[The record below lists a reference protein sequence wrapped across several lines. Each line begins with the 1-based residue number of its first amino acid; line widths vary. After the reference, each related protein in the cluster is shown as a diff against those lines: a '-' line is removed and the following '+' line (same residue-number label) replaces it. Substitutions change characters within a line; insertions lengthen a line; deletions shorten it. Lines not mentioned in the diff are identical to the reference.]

1 MKKKLKGICYPR
13 EKVRKL
19 FFMTKLSLILT
30 FFCLQIQ
37 ANGFS
42 QHTRLSIRMD
52 HVSVKQLFIEIE
64 KLTDWAFVYNTNDVE
79 QLGMINVDF
88 VNAEI
93 EKILDYCLKGKG
105 LTYQFVN
112 NHIVIRKD
120 AVILPQGYQRII
132 SGKVIDKV
140 SGSPLPGATVKIKGT
155 SIGTATDIE
164 GKFKITLG
172 NEVGVLVV
180 SFIGYE
186 STEVIP
192 GKKENVEVALTLEVT
207 EMAEVIVTG
216 IAERKAATYTGAVT
230 TFKAE
235 DLARIGNQNILQVLR
250 GIDPGFQVLENN
262 DYGSDPN
269 KMPEIQMR
277 GASSFTDMKDRYQT
291 NPNQPLFIVD
301 GFEQS
306 IQRVFDMD
314 MNRIASVTLLK
325 DATAKALY
333 GSKGANG
340 VVVIET
346 KKPEAGKLK
355 VSYTG
360 NLNIQLPDLS
370 SYNLCNAAEK
380 LDVEFRANKFTTLS
394 GHQGEQLVLD
404 QKYNFYL
411 EELAK
416 GVDTYWLSTP
426 LRTGIGHKHSLSI
439 EGGDEFVR
447 YNVDFSYN
455 DIQGVMKGSG
465 RRVWEGGFMLSYRY
479 KSLLFREQFQV
490 TDSKSK
496 QSPYGTFS
504 EYARLNPYWRKYDA
518 NGNIVDILGN
528 YQIANMQGEKPIY
541 SPLQNAALNTKDENG
556 YTNFTNNFYIEWMIL
571 SSLKATG
578 RISFTR
584 QKNEKEIFYPR
595 DHTLFRQQTSDEE
608 FFKRGLY
615 TMGHGKQFNYTTDI
629 ALSYNKVFA
638 EKHLLLANAQWS
650 AGESESSSVDFSAQ
664 GFSNDKMDYI
674 THAIQYEEGKKPSGS
689 ESHSRETSVLLS
701 VNYSWG
707 ERFLLDG
714 TYRAN
719 ASSLFGTDNLWGHF
733 WSAGLGWNLHHEK
746 FIQALKVVNLF
757 KLRGSTGYTGSQNFN
772 AYQAVATYRY
782 YEDVVYDNMVGAY
795 LLGLPNPELQWQKTQ
810 DNNIGIDLTLF
821 DRFDLTF
828 DYYIKNTRN
837 LLTPVSTPPSVGFNS
852 YTENLGKSQNK
863 GIELRLN
870 YRILKNARKDLFLSV
885 FATGMH
891 NKNKIKEISDALD
904 YINKERDDQKA
915 ENNYDHEKDKQG
927 TTKPSVRYM
936 VGQSMD
942 AIWAVRSLGIDPG
955 SGDEILL
962 TKDGRR
968 TYVWNADDQVVCGDK
983 LPKLSGTFGFNFE
996 YRGLG
1001 VNTSFFY
1008 RLGGQMYNQTLVD
1021 KVENA
1026 DIQYNVDRRI
1036 YTDRWAEAGQAAKF
1050 KRITDPNY
1058 FTRPTSRFVQDLSEL
1073 QMTSLNVSYD
1083 FRYHKFISDSGLEQ
1097 LKVMF
1102 YMNDVF
1108 RTSTVKT
1115 ERGIDYPFARSFSL
1129 SVQVTF

>member
-1 MKKKLKGICYPR
+1 MKKKLKGMCYPR

-19 FFMTKLSLILT
+19 FFMVKLSFMLT

-42 QHTRLSIRMD
+42 QHTRLSIRME

-64 KLTDWAFVYNTNDVE
+64 KLTDWAFVYNTSDVE
-79 QLGMINVDF
+79 QLGMVTVDF

-93 EKILDYCLKGKG
+93 EKVLDYCLKGKG

-112 NHIVIRKD
+112 DHIVIRKD
-120 AVILPQGYQRII
+120 TVIQPQGQQRII

-140 SGSPLPGATVKIKGT
+140 SRGPLPGATVKIKGT

-172 NEVGVLVV
+172 TEAGILVV

-186 STEVIP
+186 SVEVIP
-192 GKKENVEVALTLEVT
+192 GKQENIEVALTPEVT

-355 VSYTG
+355 LSYTG
-360 NLNIQLPDLS
+360 NLNIQAPDLS

-380 LDVEFRANKFTTLS
+380 LDVEFRANKFTSLS
-394 GHQGEQLVLD
+394 GHQGEQLLLD

-416 GVDTYWLSTP
+416 GVDTYWLSVP
-426 LRTGIGHKHSLSI
+426 LRTGVGHKHSLNI

-447 YNVDFSYN
+447 YNIDFSYN

-465 RRVWEGGFMLSYRY
+465 RRVLEGGFMLSYRY
-479 KSLLFREQFQV
+479 KNLLFREQFYV

-496 QSPYGTFS
+496 ESPYGTFS

-518 NGNIVDILGN
+518 HGNIVEILGN
-528 YQIANMQGEKPIY
+528 YEIANMQGEKPIY
-541 SPLQNAALNTKDENG
+541 NPLLNTALNTKNENG
-556 YTNFTNNFYIEWMIL
+556 YTNFTNNFYIEWMVL
-571 SSLKATG
+571 SGLKATG
-578 RISFTR
+578 RISFTS
-584 QKNEKEIFYPR
+584 QKSEKEIFYPR
-595 DHTLFRQQTSDEE
+595 DHTMFRQQTSDEE

-638 EKHLLLANAQWS
+638 ERHLLLANAQWS
-650 AGESESSSVDFSAQ
+650 AGESKSSSVDFSAQ

-674 THAIQYEEGKKPSGS
+674 THAMQYEEGQKPSGS

-701 VNYSWG
+701 VNYSWD
-707 ERFLLDG
+707 ERFLLDA

-719 ASSLFGTDNLWGHF
+719 ASSLFGADNQWGHF
-733 WSAGLGWNLHHEK
+733 WSAGIGWNLHHEK
-746 FIQALKVVNLF
+746 FMQALKVVNLF

-782 YEDVVYDNMVGAY
+782 YEDVVYDNIVGAY

-810 DNNIGIDLTLF
+810 DNNIGVDLTLF
-821 DRFDLTF
+821 DRLDLTF

-863 GIELRLN
+863 GIEVRLN
-870 YRILKNARKDLFLSV
+870 YRILKDMRKDLFLSV

-904 YINKERDDQKA
+904 YINKERDDQKS
-915 ENNYDHEKDKQG
+915 ESNYDHEKDKQG
-927 TTKPSVRYM
+927 TTKPSVRYR

-962 TKDGRR
+962 TKDGQK

-996 YRGLG
+996 YRGFG
-1001 VNTSFFY
+1001 VNTSFFTVWAG
-1008 RLGGQMYNQTLVD
+1008 RCTIRHWWIKSRM
-1021 KVENA
+1021 
-1026 DIQYNVDRRI
+1026 RI
-1036 YTDRWAEAGQAAKF
+1036 F
-1050 KRITDPNY
+1050 NI
-1058 FTRPTSRFVQDLSEL
+1058 
-1073 QMTSLNVSYD
+1073 M
-1083 FRYHKFISDSGLEQ
+1083 
-1097 LKVMF
+1097 
-1102 YMNDVF
+1102 
-1108 RTSTVKT
+1108 
-1115 ERGIDYPFARSFSL
+1115 
-1129 SVQVTF
+1129 

>member
-1 MKKKLKGICYPR
+1 MKKKLKGMCYPR

-19 FFMTKLSLILT
+19 FFMVKLSFMLT

-42 QHTRLSIRMD
+42 QHTRLSIRME

-64 KLTDWAFVYNTNDVE
+64 KLTDWAFVYNTSDVE
-79 QLGMINVDF
+79 QLGMVTVDF

-93 EKILDYCLKGKG
+93 EKVLDYCLKGKG

-112 NHIVIRKD
+112 DHIVIRKD
-120 AVILPQGYQRII
+120 TVIQPQGQQRII

-140 SGSPLPGATVKIKGT
+140 SRGPLPGATVKIKGT

-172 NEVGVLVV
+172 TEAGILVV

-186 STEVIP
+186 SVEVIP
-192 GKKENVEVALTLEVT
+192 GKQENIEVALTPEVT

-355 VSYTG
+355 LSYTG
-360 NLNIQLPDLS
+360 NLNIQAPDLS

-380 LDVEFRANKFTTLS
+380 LDVEFRANKFTSLS
-394 GHQGEQLVLD
+394 GHQGEQLLLD

-416 GVDTYWLSTP
+416 GVDTYWLSVP
-426 LRTGIGHKHSLSI
+426 LRTGVGHKHSLNI

-447 YNVDFSYN
+447 YNIDFSYN

-465 RRVWEGGFMLSYRY
+465 RRVLEGGFMLSYRY
-479 KSLLFREQFQV
+479 KNLLFREQFYV

-496 QSPYGTFS
+496 ESPYGTFS

-518 NGNIVDILGN
+518 HGNIVEILGN
-528 YQIANMQGEKPIY
+528 YEIANMQGEKPIY
-541 SPLQNAALNTKDENG
+541 NPLLNTALNTKNENG
-556 YTNFTNNFYIEWMIL
+556 YTNFTNNFYIEWMVL
-571 SSLKATG
+571 SGLKATG
-578 RISFTR
+578 RISFTS
-584 QKNEKEIFYPR
+584 QKSEKEIFYPR
-595 DHTLFRQQTSDEE
+595 DHTMFRQQTSDEE

-638 EKHLLLANAQWS
+638 ERHLLLANAQWS
-650 AGESESSSVDFSAQ
+650 AGESKSSSVDFSAQ

-674 THAIQYEEGKKPSGS
+674 THAMQYEEGQKPSGS

-701 VNYSWG
+701 VNYSWD
-707 ERFLLDG
+707 ERFLLDA

-719 ASSLFGTDNLWGHF
+719 ASSLFGADNQWGHF
-733 WSAGLGWNLHHEK
+733 WSAGIGWNLHHEK
-746 FIQALKVVNLF
+746 FMQALKVVNLF

-782 YEDVVYDNMVGAY
+782 YEDVVYDNIVGAY

-810 DNNIGIDLTLF
+810 DNNIGVDLTLF
-821 DRFDLTF
+821 DRLDLTF

-863 GIELRLN
+863 GIEVRLN
-870 YRILKNARKDLFLSV
+870 YRILKDMRKDLFLSV

-904 YINKERDDQKA
+904 YINKERDDQKS
-915 ENNYDHEKDKQG
+915 ESNYDHEKDKQG
-927 TTKPSVRYM
+927 TTKPSVRYR

-962 TKDGRR
+962 TKDGQK

-996 YRGLG
+996 YRGFG

-1036 YTDRWAEAGQAAKF
+1036 YTDRWSEAGQAAKF
-1050 KRITDPNY
+1050 KQITDPNY
-1058 FTRPTSRFVQDLSEL
+1058 FTRPTSRFVEDLSEL
-1073 QMTSLNVSYD
+1073 QMTSLNISYD
-1083 FRYHKFISDSGLEQ
+1083 FRHHKFVADSGLEQ
-1097 LKVMF
+1097 LKLMF

>member
-1 MKKKLKGICYPR
+1 MKKKLKGIFYPR

-19 FFMTKLSLILT
+19 LLMTKFSFMML

-42 QHTRLSIRMD
+42 QHTRLSIRL
-52 HVSVKQLFIEIE
+52 HNVSVKQLFLEIE
-64 KLTDWAFVYNTNDVE
+64 KMTDVAFVYNTDDVE
-79 QLGMINVDF
+79 QLGTMNVNFTDT
-88 VNAEI
+88 EI
-93 EKILDYCLKGKG
+93 EKILDFCLKDKG
-105 LTYQFVN
+105 VTYSFVN
-112 NHIVIRKD
+112 NHIVIKKSIFAQPQVKQR
-120 AVILPQGYQRII
+120 VIT
-132 SGKVIDKV
+132 GKVIDKV
-140 SGSPLPGATVKIKGT
+140 TGEILPGATIKIKGT
-155 SIGTATDIE
+155 NIGTATDIE

-172 NEVGVLVV
+172 DEAGILVV
-180 SFIGYE
+180 SFVGYE
-186 STEVIP
+186 KVEVTP
-192 GKKENVEVALTLEVT
+192 GKNENVEIALTPEST

-230 TFKAE
+230 TFRAD
-235 DLARIGNQNILQVLR
+235 DLARIGNQNILQVLK

-306 IQRVFDMD
+306 IQRFFDMD

-355 VSYTG
+355 ISYTG
-360 NLNIQLPDLS
+360 NLNIQGPDLS

-380 LDVEFRANKFTTLS
+380 LNVEYRANKFTSLS
-394 GHQGEQLVLD
+394 GHQGQQLLLD

-426 LRTGIGHKHSLSI
+426 LRTGVGHKHSLNI
-439 EGGDEFVR
+439 EGGDEFLR
-447 YNVDFSYN
+447 YSVDFAYN
-455 DIQGVMKGSG
+455 NIQGVMKGSG
-465 RRVWEGGFMLSYRY
+465 RQVLEGGFMLSYRY
-479 KSLLFREQFQV
+479 KSLLFREQFYV
-490 TDSKSK
+490 TNSKSK
-496 QSPYGTFS
+496 ESPYGTFS
-504 EYARLNPYWRKYDA
+504 EYARLNPYWRKYDSK
-518 NGNIVDILGN
+518 GNVVEILGN

-541 SPLQNAALNTKDENG
+541 NPLQNAVLNTKNENE

-571 SSLKATG
+571 NGLKATG
-578 RISFTR
+578 RISFTS
-584 QKNEKEIFYPR
+584 QKSEKEIFYPR
-595 DHTLFRQQTSDEE
+595 DHTMFRQQTSDEE

-629 ALSYNKVFA
+629 ALSYNKAFA

-650 AGESESSSVDFSAQ
+650 AGESKSSSVDFSAQ

-674 THAIQYEEGKKPSGS
+674 THAMQYEEGQKPSGS

-701 VNYSWG
+701 VNYSWD
-707 ERFLLDG
+707 ERFLLDA

-719 ASSLFGTDNLWGHF
+719 ASSLFGADNQWGHF
-733 WSAGLGWNLHHEK
+733 WSAGIGWNLHHEK
-746 FIQALKVVNLF
+746 FMQALKVVNLF

-772 AYQAVATYRY
+772 AYQAVSTYRY
-782 YEDVVYDNMVGAY
+782 YEDVVYDNIVGAY

-810 DNNIGIDLTLF
+810 DNNIGLDLTLF
-821 DRFDLTF
+821 DRLDLTF

-863 GIELRLN
+863 GIEVRLN
-870 YRILKNARKDLFLSV
+870 YRILKNAHKDLFLSA

-904 YINKERDDQKA
+904 YINKERDDQKS
-915 ENNYDHEKDKQG
+915 ESNYDHEKDKQG
-927 TTKPSVRYM
+927 TTKPSVRYR

-955 SGDEILL
+955 SGEEILL
-962 TKDGRR
+962 TKDGRK
-968 TYVWNADDQVVCGDK
+968 TYAWNADDQVVCGDK

-996 YRGLG
+996 YRGFG

-1026 DIQYNVDRRI
+1026 DIQYNVDKRI
-1036 YTDRWAEAGQAAKF
+1036 YTDRWFEAGQAAKF

-1073 QMTSLNVSYD
+1073 QMTSLNISYD
-1083 FRYHKFISDSGLEQ
+1083 FRHHKFIANSGLEQ
-1097 LKVMF
+1097 LKLMF

-1115 ERGIDYPFARSFSL
+1115 ERGIDYPFARSFSF

>member
-1 MKKKLKGICYPR
+1 MKKKLKGMCYPR

-19 FFMTKLSLILT
+19 FFMVKLSFMLT

-42 QHTRLSIRMD
+42 QHTRLSIRME

-64 KLTDWAFVYNTNDVE
+64 KLTDWAFVYNTSDVE
-79 QLGMINVDF
+79 QLGMVTVDF

-93 EKILDYCLKGKG
+93 EKVLDYCLKGKG

-112 NHIVIRKD
+112 DHIVIRKD
-120 AVILPQGYQRII
+120 TVIQPQGQQRII

-140 SGSPLPGATVKIKGT
+140 SRGPLPGATVKIKGT

-172 NEVGVLVV
+172 TEAGILVV

-186 STEVIP
+186 SVEVIP
-192 GKKENVEVALTLEVT
+192 GKQENIEVALTPEVT

-314 MNRIASVTLLK
+314 INRIASVTLLK

-355 VSYTG
+355 LSYTG
-360 NLNIQLPDLS
+360 NLNIQAPDLS

-380 LDVEFRANKFTTLS
+380 LDVEFRANKFTSLS
-394 GHQGEQLVLD
+394 GHQGEQLLLD

-416 GVDTYWLSTP
+416 GVDTYWLSVP
-426 LRTGIGHKHSLSI
+426 LRTGVGHKHSLNI

-447 YNVDFSYN
+447 YNIDFSYN

-465 RRVWEGGFMLSYRY
+465 RRVLEGGFMLSYRY
-479 KSLLFREQFQV
+479 KNLLFREQFYV

-496 QSPYGTFS
+496 ESPYGTFS

-518 NGNIVDILGN
+518 HGNIVEILGN
-528 YQIANMQGEKPIY
+528 YEIANMQGEKPIY
-541 SPLQNAALNTKDENG
+541 NPLLNTALNTKNENG
-556 YTNFTNNFYIEWMIL
+556 YTNFTNNFYIEWMVL
-571 SSLKATG
+571 SGLKATG
-578 RISFTR
+578 RISFTS
-584 QKNEKEIFYPR
+584 QKSEKEIFYPR
-595 DHTLFRQQTSDEE
+595 DHTMFRQQTSDEE

-638 EKHLLLANAQWS
+638 ERHLLLANAQWS
-650 AGESESSSVDFSAQ
+650 AGESKSSSVDFSAQ

-674 THAIQYEEGKKPSGS
+674 THAMQYEEGQKPSGS

-701 VNYSWG
+701 VNYSWD
-707 ERFLLDG
+707 ERFLLDA

-719 ASSLFGTDNLWGHF
+719 ASSLFGADNQWGHF
-733 WSAGLGWNLHHEK
+733 WSAGIGWNLHHEK
-746 FIQALKVVNLF
+746 FMQALKVVNLF

-782 YEDVVYDNMVGAY
+782 YEDVVYDNIVGAY

-810 DNNIGIDLTLF
+810 DNNIGVDLTLF
-821 DRFDLTF
+821 DRLDLTF

-863 GIELRLN
+863 GIEVRLN
-870 YRILKNARKDLFLSV
+870 YRILKDMRKDLFLSV

-904 YINKERDDQKA
+904 YINKERDDQKS
-915 ENNYDHEKDKQG
+915 ESNYDHEKDKQG
-927 TTKPSVRYM
+927 TTKPSVRYR

-962 TKDGRR
+962 TKDGQK

-996 YRGLG
+996 YRGFG
-1001 VNTSFFY
+1001 VNTSFFTVWAG
-1008 RLGGQMYNQTLVD
+1008 RCTIRHWWIKSRM
-1021 KVENA
+1021 
-1026 DIQYNVDRRI
+1026 RI
-1036 YTDRWAEAGQAAKF
+1036 F
-1050 KRITDPNY
+1050 NI
-1058 FTRPTSRFVQDLSEL
+1058 
-1073 QMTSLNVSYD
+1073 M
-1083 FRYHKFISDSGLEQ
+1083 
-1097 LKVMF
+1097 
-1102 YMNDVF
+1102 
-1108 RTSTVKT
+1108 
-1115 ERGIDYPFARSFSL
+1115 
-1129 SVQVTF
+1129 

>member
-1 MKKKLKGICYPR
+1 MKKKLKGMCYPR

-19 FFMTKLSLILT
+19 FFMVKLSFMLT

-42 QHTRLSIRMD
+42 QHTRLSIRME

-64 KLTDWAFVYNTNDVE
+64 KLTDWAFVYNTSDVE
-79 QLGMINVDF
+79 QLGMVTVDF

-93 EKILDYCLKGKG
+93 EKVLDYCLKGKG

-112 NHIVIRKD
+112 DHIVIRKD
-120 AVILPQGYQRII
+120 TVIQPQGQQRII

-140 SGSPLPGATVKIKGT
+140 SRGPLPGATVKIKGT

-172 NEVGVLVV
+172 TEAGILVV

-186 STEVIP
+186 SVEVIP
-192 GKKENVEVALTLEVT
+192 GKQENIEVALTPEVT

-355 VSYTG
+355 LSYTG
-360 NLNIQLPDLS
+360 NLNIQAPDLS

-380 LDVEFRANKFTTLS
+380 LDVEFRANKFTSLS
-394 GHQGEQLVLD
+394 GHQGEQLLLD

-416 GVDTYWLSTP
+416 GVDTYWLSVP
-426 LRTGIGHKHSLSI
+426 LRTGVGHKHSLNI

-447 YNVDFSYN
+447 YNIDFSYN

-465 RRVWEGGFMLSYRY
+465 RRVLEGGFMLSYRY
-479 KSLLFREQFQV
+479 KNLLFREQFYV

-496 QSPYGTFS
+496 ESPYGTFS

-518 NGNIVDILGN
+518 HGNIVEILGN
-528 YQIANMQGEKPIY
+528 YEIANMQGEKPIY
-541 SPLQNAALNTKDENG
+541 NPLLNTALNTKNENG
-556 YTNFTNNFYIEWMIL
+556 YTNFTNNFYIEWMVL
-571 SSLKATG
+571 SGLKATG
-578 RISFTR
+578 RISFTS
-584 QKNEKEIFYPR
+584 QKSEKEIFYPR
-595 DHTLFRQQTSDEE
+595 DHTMFRQQTSDEE

-638 EKHLLLANAQWS
+638 ERHLLLANAQWS
-650 AGESESSSVDFSAQ
+650 AGESKSSSVDFSAQ

-674 THAIQYEEGKKPSGS
+674 THAMQYEEGQKPSGS

-701 VNYSWG
+701 VNYSWD
-707 ERFLLDG
+707 ERFLLDA

-719 ASSLFGTDNLWGHF
+719 ASSLFGADNQWGHF
-733 WSAGLGWNLHHEK
+733 WSAGIGWNLHHEK
-746 FIQALKVVNLF
+746 FMQALKVVNLF

-782 YEDVVYDNMVGAY
+782 YEDVVYDNIVGAY

-810 DNNIGIDLTLF
+810 DNNIGVDLTLF
-821 DRFDLTF
+821 DRLDLTF

-863 GIELRLN
+863 GIEVRLN
-870 YRILKNARKDLFLSV
+870 YRILKDMRKDLFLSV

-904 YINKERDDQKA
+904 YINKERDDQKS
-915 ENNYDHEKDKQG
+915 ESNYDHEKDKQG
-927 TTKPSVRYM
+927 TTKPSVRYR

-962 TKDGRR
+962 TKDGQK

-996 YRGLG
+996 YRGFG
-1001 VNTSFFY
+1001 VNTSFF
-1008 RLGGQMYNQTLVD
+1008 TV
-1021 KVENA
+1021 
-1026 DIQYNVDRRI
+1026 
-1036 YTDRWAEAGQAAKF
+1036 WAG
-1050 KRITDPNY
+1050 RCTI
-1058 FTRPTSRFVQDLSEL
+1058 R
-1073 QMTSLNVSYD
+1073 
-1083 FRYHKFISDSGLEQ
+1083 H
-1097 LKVMF
+1097 
-1102 YMNDVF
+1102 
-1108 RTSTVKT
+1108 
-1115 ERGIDYPFARSFSL
+1115 
-1129 SVQVTF
+1129 

>member
-1 MKKKLKGICYPR
+1 MKKKLKGMCYPR

-19 FFMTKLSLILT
+19 FFMVKLSFMLT

-42 QHTRLSIRMD
+42 QHTRLSIRME

-64 KLTDWAFVYNTNDVE
+64 KLTDWAFVYNTSDVE
-79 QLGMINVDF
+79 QLGMVTVDF

-93 EKILDYCLKGKG
+93 EKVLDYCLKGKG

-112 NHIVIRKD
+112 DHIVIRKD
-120 AVILPQGYQRII
+120 TVIQPQGQQRII

-140 SGSPLPGATVKIKGT
+140 SRGPLPGATVKIKGT

-172 NEVGVLVV
+172 TEAGILVV

-186 STEVIP
+186 SVEVIP
-192 GKKENVEVALTLEVT
+192 GKQENIEVALTPEVT

-314 MNRIASVTLLK
+314 INRIASVTLLK

-355 VSYTG
+355 LSYTG
-360 NLNIQLPDLS
+360 NLNIQAPDLS

-380 LDVEFRANKFTTLS
+380 LDVEFRANKFTSLS
-394 GHQGEQLVLD
+394 GHQGEQLLLD

-416 GVDTYWLSTP
+416 GVDTYWLSVP
-426 LRTGIGHKHSLSI
+426 LRTGVGHKHSLNI

-447 YNVDFSYN
+447 YNIDFSYN

-465 RRVWEGGFMLSYRY
+465 RRVLEGGFMLSYRY
-479 KSLLFREQFQV
+479 KNLLFREQFYV

-496 QSPYGTFS
+496 ESPYGTFS

-518 NGNIVDILGN
+518 HGNIVEILGN
-528 YQIANMQGEKPIY
+528 YEIANMQGEKPIY
-541 SPLQNAALNTKDENG
+541 NPLLNTALNTKNENG
-556 YTNFTNNFYIEWMIL
+556 YTNFTNNFYIEWMVL
-571 SSLKATG
+571 SGLKATG
-578 RISFTR
+578 RISFTS
-584 QKNEKEIFYPR
+584 QKSEKEIFYPR
-595 DHTLFRQQTSDEE
+595 DHTMFRQQTSDEE

-638 EKHLLLANAQWS
+638 ERHLLLANAQWS
-650 AGESESSSVDFSAQ
+650 AGESKSSSVDFSAQ

-674 THAIQYEEGKKPSGS
+674 THAMQYEEGQKPSGS

-701 VNYSWG
+701 VNYSW
-707 ERFLLDG
+707 D
-714 TYRAN
+714 
-719 ASSLFGTDNLWGHF
+719 
-733 WSAGLGWNLHHEK
+733 
-746 FIQALKVVNLF
+746 
-757 KLRGSTGYTGSQNFN
+757 
-772 AYQAVATYRY
+772 
-782 YEDVVYDNMVGAY
+782 
-795 LLGLPNPELQWQKTQ
+795 
-810 DNNIGIDLTLF
+810 
-821 DRFDLTF
+821 
-828 DYYIKNTRN
+828 
-837 LLTPVSTPPSVGFNS
+837 
-852 YTENLGKSQNK
+852 
-863 GIELRLN
+863 
-870 YRILKNARKDLFLSV
+870 
-885 FATGMH
+885 
-891 NKNKIKEISDALD
+891 
-904 YINKERDDQKA
+904 
-915 ENNYDHEKDKQG
+915 
-927 TTKPSVRYM
+927 
-936 VGQSMD
+936 
-942 AIWAVRSLGIDPG
+942 
-955 SGDEILL
+955 
-962 TKDGRR
+962 
-968 TYVWNADDQVVCGDK
+968 
-983 LPKLSGTFGFNFE
+983 
-996 YRGLG
+996 
-1001 VNTSFFY
+1001 
-1008 RLGGQMYNQTLVD
+1008 
-1021 KVENA
+1021 
-1026 DIQYNVDRRI
+1026 
-1036 YTDRWAEAGQAAKF
+1036 
-1050 KRITDPNY
+1050 
-1058 FTRPTSRFVQDLSEL
+1058 
-1073 QMTSLNVSYD
+1073 
-1083 FRYHKFISDSGLEQ
+1083 
-1097 LKVMF
+1097 
-1102 YMNDVF
+1102 
-1108 RTSTVKT
+1108 
-1115 ERGIDYPFARSFSL
+1115 
-1129 SVQVTF
+1129 